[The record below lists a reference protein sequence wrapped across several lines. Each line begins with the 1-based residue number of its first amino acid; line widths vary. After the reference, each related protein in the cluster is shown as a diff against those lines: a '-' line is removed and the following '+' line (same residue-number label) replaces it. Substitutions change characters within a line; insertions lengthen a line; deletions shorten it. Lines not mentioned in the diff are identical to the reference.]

1 MLTFNRAVSL
11 DDYAAI
17 ALTASGVTQAAASYA
32 FDPASQRPAVVLWI
46 AGDSN
51 ATAAAAAA
59 IAGTEMPGQRVIFE
73 TATGLTS
80 ILSLTYLRDTR
91 YADSAVQ
98 TGLMAALADPDT
110 GLFAAAN
117 VGIGQ
122 PIYQSQIAAA
132 CLAVPGVV
140 AVQNVDL
147 IADPDQAVLQP
158 RFRFILRRYQPIKP
172 LGCSGQV
179 YSPGAGAYF
188 IVPNDTAHVVLT
200 GAPAS

>member
-1 MLTFNRAVSL
+1 MT
-11 DDYAAI
+11 
-17 ALTASGVTQAAASYA
+17 
-32 FDPASQRPAVVLWI
+32 
-46 AGDSN
+46 
-51 ATAAAAAA
+51 
-59 IAGTEMPGQRVIFE
+59 
-73 TATGLTS
+73 
-80 ILSLTYLRDTR
+80 
-91 YADSAVQ
+91 
-98 TGLMAALADPDT
+98 ALADPDT

-122 PIYQSQIAAA
+122 SIYQSQIAAA

-140 AVQNVDL
+140 AIHHVDL
-147 IADPDQAVLQP
+147 IADPDQVLLQP

-188 IVPNDTAHVVLT
+188 IVPNDTSHVVLT